1 VIAISD
7 LEFQFPHSDFR
18 IAVPSLEIARAE
30 RLAIIGPS
38 GSGKTTLLHLI
49 AGILSPTRG
58 TIRVQDREMSAL
70 SDSARRAFRIAHIGL
85 VFQSFEL
92 VSYLDVFE
100 NILLPYRLNPALR
113 LTPGTRRRAEQL
125 ARETGLEHRLR
136 FFPHRLSQGEKQRVA
151 ICRAMLPEPP
161 LLLADEPTGN
171 LDPSSKHRVV
181 DLLFQQIEQ
190 TGATLLMVSH
200 DTEIA
205 KRFPRVINCRDF
217 APGGAR

>member
-1 VIAISD
+1 
-7 LEFQFPHSDFR
+7 
-18 IAVPSLEIARAE
+18 
-30 RLAIIGPS
+30 
-38 GSGKTTLLHLI
+38 
-49 AGILSPTRG
+49 
-58 TIRVQDREMSAL
+58 
-70 SDSARRAFRIAHIGL
+70 
-85 VFQSFEL
+85 
-92 VSYLDVFE
+92 
-100 NILLPYRLNPALR
+100 
-113 LTPGTRRRAEQL
+113 
-125 ARETGLEHRLR
+125 
-136 FFPHRLSQGEKQRVA
+136 
-151 ICRAMLPEPP
+151 MLPEPP